1 MCFTC
6 SLVLTVIILIEAQ
19 RNWPVYLSREA
30 VEPECEHGQCG
41 SRAQDLNHYYHAVLL
56 LHMKALVLYI
66 KYSVESFNSH
76 YTAVK
81 F

>member
-19 RNWPVYLSREA
+19 RNWPVSLSRGA

-41 SRAQDLNHYYHAVLL
+41 SRALDLNHCYPAVLL
-56 LHMKALVLYI
+56 LPVKALVLYI